1 MSVAANAT
9 TTVPD
14 EDYDELIY
22 HVPKQKKPAVENM
35 GASVSVFPPLG
46 QVTQVQSE
54 NVQVTV
60 LLEVPAD
67 QAQQAWEVALW
78 CCSAGDNDDDN
89 DVWAST
95 PLTPTQKTPS
105 TLQHVD
111 GSKSRLWFECRV
123 KVTSLLNF
131 TVKFRSGPHED
142 WRWVRD
148 EQGMGDGTIVVNST
162 PTTAALPD
170 DFGSILLG
178 HDPGIKVKP
187 TQSQCPGT
195 RLWTIEAHAEAAK
208 GDDSTFT
215 DVNLGVPWGGFLR

>member
-1 MSVAANAT
+1 MSVAADAT
-9 TTVPD
+9 ATVPD

-22 HVPKQKKPAVENM
+22 HVPKQKKPAVESM

-46 QVTQVQSE
+46 QVTQVQSQ
-54 NVQVTV
+54 NVHVTV

-67 QAQQAWEVALW
+67 QAQQQWDVALW
-78 CCSAGDNDDDN
+78 RSAGD
-89 DVWAST
+89 DVWAET
-95 PLTPTQKTPS
+95 PLAPAHKTPS

-111 GSKSRLWFECRV
+111 GSRSRFWFEGRV
-123 KVTSLLNF
+123 EVSSLLNF
-131 TVKFRSGPHED
+131 TVKFRSSPDEE
-142 WRWVRD
+142 WRWARD
-148 EQGMGDGTIVVNST
+148 EQGVGDGTIIVNST
-162 PTTAALPD
+162 PTTATLPD
-170 DFGSILLG
+170 DFGSILHG
-178 HDPGIKVKP
+178 HDSAVKVKP